1 MKLQWSPM
9 SWSKQHPDV
18 IKVIHQ
24 RNTGPGLAR
33 EAGRLL
39 ARGEFIQYLD
49 SDDLLLSRKFEL
61 QVTGLKAQPECG
73 VSYGKTQY
81 RHSDGRLEDT
91 PWKGSGQKVET
102 MFPSFLLDRWWDT
115 PTPLY
120 RASVCNEAGPWSD
133 LKLEEDWEYDC
144 RVAALG
150 VRLHYCDE
158 YVAEVRDH
166 EQQRLCKGEAIDPLR
181 LKERA
186 RAHAL
191 ILSHAERAGIVDTEP
206 EMEHFA
212 RELFLLSRQC
222 GAAGLVAESK
232 TLFALAKKASG
243 QVRAQKWDF
252 KLYEKLAD
260 ITGWHFLGKAT
271 CYSDALRK

>member
-1 MKLQWSPM
+1 
-9 SWSKQHPDV
+9 
-18 IKVIHQ
+18 
-24 RNTGPGLAR
+24 
-33 EAGRLL
+33 
-39 ARGEFIQYLD
+39 
-49 SDDLLLSRKFEL
+49 
-61 QVTGLKAQPECG
+61 
-73 VSYGKTQY
+73 
-81 RHSDGRLEDT
+81 
-91 PWKGSGQKVET
+91 

-120 RASVCNEAGPWSD
+120 RASVWNEAGPWSD

-144 RVAALG
+144 RVASMG

-166 EQQRLCKGEAIDPLR
+166 DQQRLCKGEAIDPLR